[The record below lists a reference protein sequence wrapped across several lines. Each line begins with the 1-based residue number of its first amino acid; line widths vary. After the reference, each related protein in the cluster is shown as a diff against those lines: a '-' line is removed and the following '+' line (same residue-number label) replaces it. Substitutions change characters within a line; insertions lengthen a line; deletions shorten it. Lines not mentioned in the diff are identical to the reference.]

1 MFWHLVVLVAATRF
15 HNVPC
20 RWRGENVAGAA
31 NCRST
36 IVRGGTHVRAT
47 PRGSSTGESG
57 DGRQPG
63 VLVGRLPRLLARSA
77 ATAQLLVCD
86 ISYWEVATKAA
97 RRRLPLAMDAALWLQ
112 RAEAAPG
119 VRPVPVTR
127 ELLLMSAHLPGELH
141 GDPAD
146 RLLIAAAQLF
156 AAPLVTVDERI
167 IAYAKVQGGVPVCDA
182 RR

>member
-1 MFWHLVVLVAATRF
+1 MLEDDLGHLAR
-15 HNVPC
+15 
-20 RWRGENVAGAA
+20 
-31 NCRST
+31 
-36 IVRGGTHVRAT
+36 
-47 PRGSSTGESG
+47 
-57 DGRQPG
+57 
-63 VLVGRLPRLLARSA
+63 RLPRLLARSA

-97 RRRLPLAMDAALWLQ
+97 KRRLPLAMDAALWLQ
-112 RAEAAPG
+112 RAESAPG

>member
-1 MFWHLVVLVAATRF
+1 M
-15 HNVPC
+15 
-20 RWRGENVAGAA
+20 
-31 NCRST
+31 
-36 IVRGGTHVRAT
+36 RGGTHVRAT

-63 VLVGRLPRLLARSA
+63 VLVGHLPRLLARSA

-97 RRRLPLAMDAALWLQ
+97 RR
-112 RAEAAPG
+112 
-119 VRPVPVTR
+119 
-127 ELLLMSAHLPGELH
+127 
-141 GDPAD
+141 